1 MALLPK
7 NDPSPMFVAYTN
19 QWAEDVL
26 AGRVSPTP
34 AQILA
39 LRHAV
44 AAVARKCRAADWS
57 YDSDGFIES
66 K

>member
-26 AGRVSPTP
+26 AGRVYPSP
-34 AQILA
+34 AQICA

-44 AAVARKCRAADWS
+44 AAVARKCRASDTT
-57 YDSDGFIES
+57 YDESGFI
-66 K
+66 KR